1 MKLQGQHEAMARGK
15 RPAER
20 GYAMAALLI
29 AISVMA
35 ILMTAVMPVWKQDAQ
50 REKEAELV
58 FRGQQY
64 VHAIQL
70 YQRTAGPGTY
80 PPSFDFMVQQKFLR
94 KRYKDPIT
102 NSDFLPL
109 PGVSQANVPGAP
121 AGGAAGSTTTTSTS
135 TGTNGS
141 STSGVAIALTP
152 TPDGSAPGGVAGVMS
167 KSTDKSIRIYN
178 GATHYNEWL
187 FRPVVQP
194 QNGRGAPA
202 GAGNGQR
209 GTPPN
214 GQNPA
219 GGFGVTGPGGARGTQ
234 RGGPQ
239 RFGPNGQL
247 GPPPGAPP
255 NNGRGFQPPFQPP
268 AGRTGR

>member
-1 MKLQGQHEAMARGK
+1 
-15 RPAER
+15 
-20 GYAMAALLI
+20 MAALLI
-29 AISVMA
+29 SLSVMA
-35 ILMTAVMPVWKQDAQ
+35 ILMTVVMPVWKQDAQ

-109 PGVSQANVPGAP
+109 PGAQANVPGAP
-121 AGGAAGSTTTTSTS
+121 TGGAAGSTAATSTASSGTSTS
-135 TGTNGS
+135 ATSTANANAFGTSSTGTAV
-141 STSGVAIALTP
+141 VAP
-152 TPDGSAPGGVAGVMS
+152 MPDGSAPGGVAGVMS

-187 FRPVVQP
+187 FRPVAQP
-194 QNGRGAPA
+194 QNGA
-202 GAGNGQR
+202 GAGPQGGAGQR
-209 GTPPN
+209 GAPPN
-214 GQNPA
+214 GQNPG
-219 GGFGVTGPGGARGTQ
+219 GGFGGPAGPGGGRGQ

-239 RFGPNGQL
+239 RFGPNGAL
-247 GPPPGAPP
+247 GPPPGIGPPGGPANGPPP
-255 NNGRGFQPPFQPP
+255 NGGGSPFQVP
-268 AGRTGR
+268 AGRGAPTGR